1 MLAAAFLLL
10 ALLCLP
16 LGAAQSCE
24 AHQPDLLPACAFVY
38 EQAGDEVFV
47 PAGETQASMLATSGI
62 AGSIGLLA
70 QASASCSA
78 AALALLCP
86 QVWSHCLPISAGT
99 AAPTNRSLCRNVCEE
114 VFTACAPEIKALGQ
128 LVASLLPDCAA
139 TDAAGQALYPLDTYT
154 VTVDG
159 NTTLATCWSSQ
170 GGAPNETNVTC
181 PEPLVRRREGCLLPC
196 PSNLIT
202 HTRFRALKIVLS
214 IFSVFNFIGWL
225 ALFASQAVRHGWR
238 CLRWP
243 QSVPVM
249 VGIHGIL
256 LVISYWIGMM
266 GGFEP
271 VWCDGVNNATQGRA
285 SCAAQG
291 FFFVWGLYGSIWWMF
306 WMALNLSLS
315 LIAPYVPDFHGYSV
329 LDRSHIAYIYIYIY
343 ISLIAC

>member
-1 MLAAAFLLL
+1 MGSVHPDRLCVLCIAMASTRLPEREQTRLLRVFSGYAMLAAAFLLL

-128 LVASLLPDCAA
+128 LVASLLPPSALSARYLHCHCGWQHHTGDVLVLTGRRTQRNRCDLSRATREASRGLSAA
-139 TDAAGQALYPLDTYT
+139 LPL
-154 VTVDG
+154 
-159 NTTLATCWSSQ
+159 
-170 GGAPNETNVTC
+170 
-181 PEPLVRRREGCLLPC
+181 
-196 PSNLIT
+196 
-202 HTRFRALKIVLS
+202 
-214 IFSVFNFIGWL
+214 
-225 ALFASQAVRHGWR
+225 
-238 CLRWP
+238 
-243 QSVPVM
+243 
-249 VGIHGIL
+249 
-256 LVISYWIGMM
+256 
-266 GGFEP
+266 
-271 VWCDGVNNATQGRA
+271 
-285 SCAAQG
+285 
-291 FFFVWGLYGSIWWMF
+291 
-306 WMALNLSLS
+306 
-315 LIAPYVPDFHGYSV
+315 
-329 LDRSHIAYIYIYIY
+329 
-343 ISLIAC
+343 